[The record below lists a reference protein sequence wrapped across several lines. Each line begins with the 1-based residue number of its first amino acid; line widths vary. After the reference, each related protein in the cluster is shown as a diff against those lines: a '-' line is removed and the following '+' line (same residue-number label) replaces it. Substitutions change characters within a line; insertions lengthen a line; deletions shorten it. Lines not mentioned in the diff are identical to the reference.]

1 MANDLHKQHRE
12 RVRKEF
18 LENGFSDSTS
28 AHKFLELLLFY
39 CIPRK
44 DTNETAHLLLKEF
57 GSLSG
62 VLEAETSDLIKVK
75 GIGENAAALIK
86 LMLPLFRK
94 YQSEKTAE
102 KPKFTNMDDIFDF
115 LIKKYIGY
123 TSEVFMVTSFDNEGC
138 MIACDKVSKGDTSS
152 VGVPIRDIIQIV
164 LKRNT
169 SFVIISHNHT
179 SGNALPSMADIE
191 MTKILKTTLNQMGVK
206 LLDHVIVVTDD
217 CVSLFQSKEYKDIF
231 V

>member
-12 RVRKEF
+12 RVRKDF

-44 DTNETAHLLLKEF
+44 DTNEIAHLLLKEF

-94 YQSEKTAE
+94 
-102 KPKFTNMDDIFDF
+102 
-115 LIKKYIGY
+115 
-123 TSEVFMVTSFDNEGC
+123 
-138 MIACDKVSKGDTSS
+138 
-152 VGVPIRDIIQIV
+152 
-164 LKRNT
+164 
-169 SFVIISHNHT
+169 
-179 SGNALPSMADIE
+179 
-191 MTKILKTTLNQMGVK
+191 
-206 LLDHVIVVTDD
+206 
-217 CVSLFQSKEYKDIF
+217 
-231 V
+231 